1 MPCSSGLKI
10 ANTFI
15 TGGLKWTSVPFRE
28 GNILK
33 FYTFTKKSFLAALSL
48 FCLVAC
54 SGGQSLDNQ
63 SYSRANEAADKRI
76 NVFLGDY
83 SYQQGSLNFI
93 SETKVKPISADL
105 EKDFSIVRDPSAW
118 IEIPSIKNTGID
130 VDQLLKRGVI
140 LAMGWKKQSSHFQAG
155 FP

>member
-1 MPCSSGLKI
+1 MDVRTI
-10 ANTFI
+10 
-15 TGGLKWTSVPFRE
+15 RE

-76 NVFLGDY
+76 NVFSRRL
-83 SYQQGSLNFI
+83 QL
-93 SETKVKPISADL
+93 SARVS
-105 EKDFSIVRDPSAW
+105 KFYFR
-118 IEIPSIKNTGID
+118 N
-130 VDQLLKRGVI
+130 
-140 LAMGWKKQSSHFQAG
+140 
-155 FP
+155 

>member
-1 MPCSSGLKI
+1 M
-10 ANTFI
+10 F
-15 TGGLKWTSVPFRE
+15 
-28 GNILK
+28 
-33 FYTFTKKSFLAALSL
+33 
-48 FCLVAC
+48 
-54 SGGQSLDNQ
+54 
-63 SYSRANEAADKRI
+63 
-76 NVFLGDY
+76 FLGDY

-155 FP
+155 FPLMLTELF